1 MDDVTQQNATLVEE
15 SATATRAMHEQ
26 AQALAELVALF
37 RVDAGTRPLIPA
49 TAAQPALPPVRQAAA
64 ASGPAARPVSKPAP
78 RAPTAGSA
86 AKPARKAATVD
97 ADWEEF

>member
-1 MDDVTQQNATLVEE
+1 VTQQNAALVDE

-37 RVDAGTRPLIPA
+37 RVDAGTRPPA
-49 TAAQPALPPVRQAAA
+49 PAAAQPALPPVRQATAA
-64 ASGPAARPVSKPAP
+64 ASKPASRPTSRPAP
-78 RAPTAGSA
+78 RAPVAGSA